1 MEEHIKETTI
11 ANQTIGVG
19 KTKYAK
25 LLKRLIQPYQKVQN
39 SFSKKQTTHAR
50 KNKYR
55 KYVKEVTNIIFDYAP
70 NEEMNGIRKSDGD
83 NYDVHHITPVREQ
96 ENYPERMTDFDNFA
110 VVSKEDHQ
118 QADIDN
124 HLKNG
129 KKVESVEHKKKSI
142 VRKEKL
148 RICTITLFDAFFTA
162 FFVGFLSE
170 FIYGFFHRLV
180 FEKEKINGKFI
191 CSNFRRSG
199 MIGLRMLFF
208 SLPMSAIFI
217 TLAVLEVKGKIINI
231 VQVSFFVLLFL
242 LQLYFVFCNT
252 FIKEKNAKVAIKT
265 TLLFFIKGIILFF
278 IFGISER
285 IESKF
290 DSNFLLQFT
299 FSLLYT
305 FTITIFINLVIDL
318 WKAIRMKTSHLKWK
332 HEER

>member
-1 MEEHIKETTI
+1 MEDYTKETVI
-11 ANQTIGVG
+11 ANQTIGIG

-25 LLKRLIQPYQKVQN
+25 LLKGLIHPYQKIQN
-39 SFSKKQTTHAR
+39 RFLEKQTTNAR

-55 KYVKEVTNIIFDYAP
+55 KYVKNVVDIIFDYAP
-70 NEEMNGIRKSDGD
+70 SEEINGIRKNDGD

-96 ENYPERMTDFDNFA
+96 ENYPEKMTDFDNFA

-118 QADIDN
+118 QADINN

-129 KKVESVEHKKKSI
+129 RKVESVAHKKKSI
-142 VRKEKL
+142 ERKEKL
-148 RICTITLFDAFFTA
+148 RICAITLFDAFFTA

-170 FIYGFFHRLV
+170 FIYGFFHRIV

-191 CSNFRRSG
+191 GFNLRRSG
-199 MIGLRMLFF
+199 MIGLRMLLF

-217 TLAVLEVKGKIINI
+217 TLTVLIETKNIVNI
-231 VQVSFFVLLFL
+231 VQVSFFALLFL

-265 TLLFFIKGIILFF
+265 TILFFVKGIILFF
-278 IFGISER
+278 IFGISEL
-285 IESKF
+285 IECKS
-290 DSNFLLQFT
+290 DSILLQFT
-299 FSLLYT
+299 LSLLYT
-305 FTITIFINLVIDL
+305 FTISILINFVIDL
-318 WKAIRMKTSHLKWK
+318 WKVIQMKTSHLKWK